1 MRQLLELIPLILF
14 FITYKMS
21 GETISLL
28 GYIYTLD
35 GIFSATA
42 VLMIASTIQMILT
55 LIVDGKIKNSHLW
68 LYALVIVAGSATIY
82 LRDPAFIKWKPTVFN
97 WGMAA
102 VLYGSL
108 FLSKKSILEK
118 MLGGQLSLPQI
129 AWKKLNQ
136 LWISNFLIVGALNLY
151 VAYNFSENA
160 WVDYKLYSAF
170 GFTVILL
177 ILTMLIMMPYIKI
190 QDKKN
195 EKNL

>member
-1 MRQLLELIPLILF
+1 MRQLFELIPIILF

-21 GETISLL
+21 GETISIM
-28 GYIYTLD
+28 GYTHTLD

-42 VLMIASTIQMILT
+42 VLMIASTIQMALT
-55 LIVDGKIKNSHLW
+55 LAIDGKIKTSHLW

-97 WGMAA
+97 WGMAI

-108 FLSKKSILEK
+108 FLSKKSILER
-118 MLGGQLSLPQI
+118 MLGGQLNLPQI

-136 LWISNFLIVGALNLY
+136 LWIGNFLIVGALNLY

-170 GFTVILL
+170 GFTVLL
-177 ILTMLIMMPYIKI
+177 IVLTMIIMMPYMKN
-190 QDKKN
+190 QDKNNQTK
-195 EKNL
+195 L

>member
-1 MRQLLELIPLILF
+1 
-14 FITYKMS
+14 MS
-21 GETISLL
+21 GETISIMS
-28 GYIYTLD
+28 YTHTLD

-42 VLMIASTIQMILT
+42 VLMIASTIQMALT
-55 LIVDGKIKNSHLW
+55 LAIDGKIKTSHLW

-97 WGMAA
+97 WGMAI

-108 FLSKKSILEK
+108 FLSKKSILER
-118 MLGGQLSLPQI
+118 MLGGQFNLPQI

-136 LWISNFLIVGALNLY
+136 LWIGNFLIVGALNLY

-170 GFTVILL
+170 GFTLLL
-177 ILTMLIMMPYIKI
+177 IVLTMVIMMPYVKN
-190 QDKKN
+190 QDKNNQTK
-195 EKNL
+195 L